1 MRIEALTKLTP
12 PVHEA
17 LGRLLPKPNAN
28 LPMPD
33 LDRLNRLLN
42 DPDVVLLIARD
53 GERIVGTT
61 TVIVYTTPYWIK
73 ARLDEV
79 VVDES
84 ARGRGVGEAPVKA
97 ALDVGRERGAQVAE
111 LQSGRGPERAAGHQV
126 YERLD
131 HTRCL
136 PRPRPRH
143 DGAVRPN
150 GLPVARRASPSGV
163 VRRGDPVRVL
173 VHVEVAVQVRVELPP
188 GGTDPVPVAPTDI
201 DLGSEDLEHQVRHQ

>member
-1 MRIEALTKLTP
+1 MRIEAVTKLTP
-12 PVHEA
+12 TVHEA
-17 LGRLLPKPNAN
+17 LGRLLPQLNAN

-84 ARGRGVGEAPVKA
+84 ARGRGVGEALVKA
-97 ALDVGRERGAQVAE
+97 ALDVARESGAQIAE
-111 LQSGRGPERAAGHQV
+111 LQSGRTAAREPAHRL
-126 YERLD
+126 YERLGFQLRNSD
-131 HTRCL
+131 VFRI
-136 PRPRPRH
+136 
-143 DGAVRPN
+143 
-150 GLPVARRASPSGV
+150 
-163 VRRGDPVRVL
+163 VL
-173 VHVEVAVQVRVELPP
+173 R
-188 GGTDPVPVAPTDI
+188 
-201 DLGSEDLEHQVRHQ
+201 

>member
-1 MRIEALTKLTP
+1 MRIEAVTKLTP
-12 PVHEA
+12 TVHEA
-17 LGRLLPKPNAN
+17 LGRLLPQLNAN

-84 ARGRGVGEAPVKA
+84 ARGRGAGEALVKA
-97 ALDVGRERGAQVAE
+97 ALDVGRARGAGVAE
-111 LQSGRGPERAAGHQV
+111 REAARGPAGAAAHK
-126 YERLD
+126 LD
-131 HTRCL
+131 GGIGCRI
-136 PRPRPRH
+136 R
-143 DGAVRPN
+143 GA
-150 GLPVARRASPSGV
+150 A
-163 VRRGDPVRVL
+163 
-173 VHVEVAVQVRVELPP
+173 
-188 GGTDPVPVAPTDI
+188 
-201 DLGSEDLEHQVRHQ
+201 